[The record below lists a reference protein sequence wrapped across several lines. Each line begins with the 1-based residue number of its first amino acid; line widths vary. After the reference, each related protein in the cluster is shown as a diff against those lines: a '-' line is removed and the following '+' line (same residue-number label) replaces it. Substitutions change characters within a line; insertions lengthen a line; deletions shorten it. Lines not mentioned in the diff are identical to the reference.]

1 MPDTPAFRVSDL
13 PQNEET
19 AFDLRPEPE
28 ERAALAHEL
37 GLLNLKKLSFRG
49 RIRASGRRDWH
60 LSGMLGATVVQPC
73 VVTLDPVTTRI
84 DAQVERTFV
93 ADLAEPEMPEVE
105 MPEDETVEPLGSH
118 IDPAAIMAEALS
130 LALPLYPRSEG
141 SALQEANFAGPG
153 ITPLRDEDTKPFAGL
168 AGLRKELDKKG

>member
-1 MPDTPAFRVSDL
+1 METKLRLSDL
-13 PQNEET
+13 KKKTPFRLTPDVET
-19 AFDLRPEPE
+19 RKTIADR
-28 ERAALAHEL
+28 L
-37 GLLNLKKLSFRG
+37 GILGVKKFTFEGHLTPMGKQDWTLS
-49 RIRASGRRDWH
+49 AK
-60 LSGMLGATVVQPC
+60 LGATVVQPC

-130 LALPLYPRSEG
+130 LALPLYPRNEG
-141 SALQEANFAGPG
+141 SELQEANFAGPG